1 MESETDVRLIACVEL
16 MDHKGE
22 FELRRPQTG
31 CYSDPDEVRVWE
43 TLHPMRGRI
52 DSAAIDFVRRVNK
65 DLLLWHED
73 WRSIHVEK
81 LGQTHVLL
89 ELLDAEL
96 YYAQLWCAC
105 VALRGCH
112 WEKLSLDQRELAFQ
126 AKDAAL
132 KCLATYKSPT
142 LR

>member
-1 MESETDVRLIACVEL
+1 MLSAAL
-16 MDHKGE
+16 
-22 FELRRPQTG
+22 P
-31 CYSDPDEVRVWE
+31 VRVWE
-43 TLHPMRGRI
+43 TLHPLRGRI

-73 WRSIHVEK
+73 WRGIHLEK
-81 LGQTHVLL
+81 FGQTHVLL
-89 ELLDAEL
+89 DLLDAEL
-96 YYAQLWCAC
+96 CYAQLWCAC